1 VKPTPTIEELK
12 KVAMALDME
21 ISDLLEQWRK
31 DHAGILDRKAAI
43 DIEIME
49 LEKEI

>member
-1 VKPTPTIEELK
+1 MTNMPTLEELK
-12 KVAMALDME
+12 KQAMVLDME

-31 DHAGILDRKAAI
+31 DTAEILDRKAAL
-43 DIEIME
+43 DYEIME